1 MRLSSFCVPCAHA
14 FRYRRLRSL
23 PGYVDRSLTPAARVR
38 LVVTWTAVLGGLGA
52 GLMMV
57 YRTFLR
63 PSGWLSNLNGPWTS
77 TILGRREL

>member
-1 MRLSSFCVPCAHA
+1 MQLVLMRAW
-14 FRYRRLRSL
+14 RDRLKSL

-63 PSGWLSNLNGPWTS
+63 PSGWLTSLNSFWTTS
-77 TILGRREL
+77 LLGRREL